1 MFNLRNELIRLAHS
15 QPKFRKDL
23 LSLLSDT
30 KTASNEMSL
39 RSAIIRLAYQKSDM
53 RDVLI
58 PLAKEAGLMD
68 KLKDM
73 IFKNK
78 ETGKDNKFTSLPAD
92 QQKEIREKAKEEIEE
107 KEEKSEKKEEKK
119 EEKSEG
125 KKEEKAPEGTTERA
139 RPDISNPSDLSDE
152 DLDTAIKSMQKD
164 LDDVRGQLHLIHQGR
179 GYPQAQ
185 QEFEKMEKEMSDKM
199 KPLTDELGSR
209 DKKKQEKAEEEKK
222 KKEEEAKK
230 KQEEAAAKEKARRDS
245 LTPEERKKEDDEK
258 EAKKKRDQE
267 NARMM
272 EEYYMNQ
279 WTGRAASD
287 SELRGKVIRLAHS
300 NPKIRKDIL
309 PLLTKESASTQ
320 SHADVTTIWFK
331 QFSNDMKNY
340 RPSVKII
347 ETTNYYVRFMANG
360 KVWVFEM
367 DGALKLW
374 LKGSVIDK
382 WSPNANPSQIIRT
395 IFDEHIN

>member
-279 WTGRAASD
+279 WTGRMASA

-300 NPKIRKDIL
+300 NPKLRKHLL
-309 PLLTKESASTQ
+309 PLL
-320 SHADVTTIWFK
+320 
-331 QFSNDMKNY
+331 N
-340 RPSVKII
+340 
-347 ETTNYYVRFMANG
+347 
-360 KVWVFEM
+360 
-367 DGALKLW
+367 
-374 LKGSVIDK
+374 
-382 WSPNANPSQIIRT
+382 
-395 IFDEHIN
+395 